1 MASSVNSVWAI
12 DIGSNALKALRITE
26 GEDGLEVIGFD
37 FIEHRTILTSEDVEP
52 SERAGIVAET
62 MHKFAERN
70 DVEHDKVAIS
80 VAGHNSFARFIKLPP
95 VEQKRIPEIV
105 QFEAVQQIPFDIN
118 EVEWDWQLMDNPDS
132 DETEVGLFAI
142 KNELIA
148 EIMDHFAAENMQVG
162 HVQIAPIALH
172 NYANF
177 DRSDIGSSKEKATVI
192 LDMGADNTTLVV
204 STKNTVWQRSIRI
217 GGNTFTEAIQDKFD
231 ISFRKAEKLKR
242 TALMSKYVRQIF
254 SAMKPI
260 YTDLGSEVQRSLG
273 FYSSSGPGRDKGFS
287 KIIAIGGGMKLKGVA
302 KYLQQ
307 TLGIPVEKL
316 DKVRK
321 IKLGE
326 GLSEAKFHEN
336 ISDFMI
342 AYGLGVQVLDDPA
355 IKSNLLPRKIVRAM
369 EWARKA
375 KVLTVAASIF
385 CLVSVLGLGRA
396 AIDSARYSGA
406 KPDRNDIKLILSDS
420 QRNDGDYNSQQ
431 SREEASKAEID
442 RYMAYFDYRDVVP
455 DLAQTILAC
464 LPDDFAKGDIS
475 AIKLLPREERKQLV
489 ITAMTI
495 HYSPKISLGM
505 FKEIRAGH
513 SSGGRRREEEPEEE
527 MLGYEGMEGYG
538 MEGMGGMEGYGM
550 EGYSQQNAKPE
561 EDGVEKPED
570 GPGFVVTI
578 EGYSPY
584 KDIGKLLD
592 PSHVGDDKS
601 KWGIVTWFE
610 ALAKQGRPFKLYIK
624 DDEKHFKQDT
634 GDVEYEN
641 KEMPGGIGEYKEI
654 QRFLPPE
661 ETARPRGG
669 NRAYRMPGRG
679 SVQEKVETEKVL
691 IDSMTGEEM
700 SKTYDFYTQQE
711 IDSNPSKDADDLGRI
726 KIDRNGKSMY
736 IVRDHWFR
744 LNVKFLWTD
753 APEEKEVVTANPY

>member
-52 SERAGIVAET
+52 SERSGIVSET
-62 MHKFAERN
+62 MHKFASRN
-70 DVEHDKVAIS
+70 DVDGDKVAIS

-148 EIMDHFAAENMQVG
+148 EIMDHFAAEDMQVG

-177 DRSDIGSSKEKATVI
+177 DRSDIGSPKEKAMVI

-316 DKVRK
+316 DKVK
-321 IKLGE
+321 NIKLGE
-326 GLSEAKFHEN
+326 GLSEAKFHGN

-342 AYGLGVQVLDDPA
+342 AYGLGVQALDDDPA

-375 KVLTVAASIF
+375 KVLTIAASIF

-406 KPDRNDIKLILSDS
+406 ETDRKMIKLILSDS
-420 QRNDGDYNSQQ
+420 QRNDSDYNSQK
-431 SREEASKAEID
+431 SREDASKAEVD
-442 RYMAYFDYRDVVP
+442 TYMAYFDYRDVIP
-455 DLAQTILAC
+455 DLAQTILTC
-464 LPDDFAKGDIS
+464 LPDDLAKGNIS
-475 AIKLLPREERKQLV
+475 SIKSVPRAERKQLFV
-489 ITAMTI
+489 TSMTI

-513 SSGGRRREEEPEEE
+513 SSGGRRREDEPGED
-527 MLGYEGMEGYG
+527 MMEGY
-538 MEGMGGMEGYGM
+538 EDYGMEGYGM
-550 EGYSQQNAKPE
+550 EGYGNESYSQQNAQAQD
-561 EDGVEKPED
+561 DGIEKPKD

-584 KDIGKLLD
+584 KNILDLLD
-592 PSHVGDDKS
+592 PSHVGTDEK
-601 KWGIVTWFE
+601 KWGIVTKFD
-610 ALAKQGRPFKLYIK
+610 ALARKGHPFELYIK
-624 DDEKHFKQDT
+624 DDDKHFKQDT
-634 GDVEYEN
+634 GDVEYGE
-641 KEMPGGIGEYKEI
+641 KEMPGGIGVYKEI
-654 QRFLPPE
+654 QRILLQE
-661 ETARPRGG
+661 EPGKKRGG
-669 NRAYRMPGRG
+669 GGAYRRPGHGTNVPDR
-679 SVQEKVETEKVL
+679 VESEKVL
-691 IDSMTGEEM
+691 IDPMTDEEM
-700 SKTYDFYTQQE
+700 SKTYDFITQQE
-711 IDSNPSKDADDLGRI
+711 INSDPSMDADDLGKI
-726 KIDRNGKSMY
+726 KIDRMNGKPKY

-744 LNVKFLWTD
+744 LNVKFLWTE
-753 APEEKEVVTANPY
+753 APKEDEPPSR